1 MTKPAP
7 YRKSK
12 PKKLAERKDPLA
24 VTQAPCCGRCQ
35 FWARP
40 RDPERDPFGTCGRAF
55 LMLARVQRLEK
66 GMLITRQ
73 ERDAMDLP
81 SAFTERMR
89 VRSWAP
95 ACSQYVDAVATVDEI
110 DPEPDEPA
118 QLRLL
123 REERT
128 RYIA

>member
-1 MTKPAP
+1 
-7 YRKSK
+7 
-12 PKKLAERKDPLA
+12 
-24 VTQAPCCGRCQ
+24 
-35 FWARP
+35 
-40 RDPERDPFGTCGRAF
+40 
-55 LMLARVQRLEK
+55 
-66 GMLITRQ
+66 
-73 ERDAMDLP
+73 MDLP
-81 SAFTERMR
+81 SAFTEPMR

-95 ACSQYVDAVATVDEI
+95 ACPLYAAAVAAGESPVAQP